1 MTGRGLVDATFIEP
15 ITVRTLE
22 SIIEKEKPDAI
33 LPTMGGQT
41 ALNMAIKLHE
51 HGVLKKYGVELLG
64 ASIDPINK
72 AENRKLFWQAMNKIG
87 VGMPK
92 STIVHSLEEVKI
104 LTESY
109 PFPFI
114 IRPSFTLGRA
124 GGGITHKYY

>member
-1 MTGRGLVDATFIEP
+1 MTGRGLVNGTFIEP
-15 ITVRTLE
+15 IISTLE
-22 SIIEKEKPDAI
+22 SIIEKEKPDSI

-64 ASIDPINK
+64 VSIDPINK

-92 STIVHSLEEVKI
+92 SAIVHSLEEVKI
-104 LTESY
+104 ITESH

-114 IRPSFTLGRA
+114 IRPSFTLG
-124 GGGITHKYY
+124 

>member
-15 ITVRTLE
+15 IISTLE
-22 SIIEKEKPDAI
+22 SIIEKEKPDSI

-41 ALNMAIKLHE
+41 ALNMAIKPHE

-64 ASIDPINK
+64 VYIDPKNK
-72 AENRKLFWQAMNKIG
+72 AENRKLFWQAMNKIV

-92 STIVHSLEEVKI
+92 SAIVHSLEEEKTI
-104 LTESY
+104 IESH

-114 IRPSFTLGRA
+114 IRPSFTLG
-124 GGGITHKYY
+124 

>member
-1 MTGRGLVDATFIEP
+1 MTGRGLVDSTFIEP
-15 ITVRTLE
+15 ITISTLE

-41 ALNMAIKLHE
+41 AINMAIKIHG

-72 AENRKLFWQAMNKIG
+72 AENRKLFWLAMNKIG
-87 VGMPK
+87 VGIPK
-92 STIVHSLEEVKI
+92 SPIVHPLGELKT

-109 PFPFI
+109 PSPLT

>member
-15 ITVRTLE
+15 IISTLE
-22 SIIEKEKPDAI
+22 SIIEKEKPDSI
-33 LPTMGGQT
+33 LPIMGGQT

-64 ASIDPINK
+64 VSIDPINK

-87 VGMPK
+87 VEMPK